1 MKRTALSAIIIGL
14 SVLCLLYVWL
24 RLDLIHL
31 GYRIEQ
37 LEKEKTALERRHEDL
52 QVHWSQLTSP
62 ESIANAASK
71 KLGLQNP
78 RPDQIILVTIR
89 PKGEGDQSWPE
100 TELIQL
106 AQK

>member
-1 MKRTALSAIIIGL
+1 MTRKTWSILIVGF

-24 RLDLIHL
+24 RLDLVHL
-31 GYRIEQ
+31 GYHIEQ
-37 LEKEKTALERRHEDL
+37 LEKEKITLERRHEDL

-78 RPDQIILVTIR
+78 RPDQIILVTIG
-89 PKGEGDQSWPE
+89 PKEEEGQSWPE
-100 TELIQL
+100 TALIQL